1 MLANRQI
8 GMQAGRL
15 VGKRPGCWQRPLF
28 LGPSLDLWMKMMIIL
43 PASLSVSV
51 CLSIVRVGKKGFG
64 GLPSLAV
71 WARAAA
77 GHRVL
82 AIRRIIHVVLLSS
95 L

>member
-1 MLANRQI
+1 
-8 GMQAGRL
+8 
-15 VGKRPGCWQRPLF
+15 
-28 LGPSLDLWMKMMIIL
+28 MMIIL

-51 CLSIVRVGKKGFG
+51 CPSIVRVGKKGFG

-82 AIRRIIHVVLLSS
+82 EIRRIIHVVLLSS
-95 L
+95 LEVTLRQARLPICLLAYLACVGALCAY